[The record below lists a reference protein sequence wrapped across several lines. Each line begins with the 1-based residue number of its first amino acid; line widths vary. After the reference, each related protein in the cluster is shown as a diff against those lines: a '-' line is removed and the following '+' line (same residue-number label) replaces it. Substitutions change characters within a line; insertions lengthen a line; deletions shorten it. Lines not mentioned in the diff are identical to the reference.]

1 MSNNIASADAEDR
14 DAAPTSGGVQSV
26 DRAVTVLEILAR
38 RGAAGV
44 SEVALEIGVHKST
57 AFRLL
62 SALEERGLVQQASD
76 RGKYKLG
83 FGILRLASAIP
94 GGIDVVRQ
102 ARSTLEELATEFGE
116 TVNLAVIRSHY
127 AVNLAQVRGP
137 AAVSAQNW
145 IGELTPL
152 HATSSGKI
160 LLAHQ
165 DRRTQE
171 ALIDEAGL
179 TRYTEHTITSRELF
193 LIHLDTALSDGY
205 AMTVEEY
212 ETGLNAIAAPVLD
225 HGGHIVAAVS
235 VSGPAFRLDPQRMDA
250 IRTDLMD
257 ASQRIS
263 TRMGFLD

>member
-1 MSNNIASADAEDR
+1 MSNSSTSANAKDGGVASG
-14 DAAPTSGGVQSV
+14 SGGVQSV

-38 RGAAGV
+38 RGQAGV
-44 SEVALEIGVHKST
+44 SEVALDIGVHKST

-76 RGKYKLG
+76 RGKYQLG

-94 GGIDVVRQ
+94 GGLDVVRQ
-102 ARSTLEELATEFGE
+102 ARSTLEELAADFGE
-116 TVNLAVIRSHY
+116 TVNLAVIRSHF

-165 DRRTQE
+165 ERKTQE

-179 TRYTEHTITSRELF
+179 TRYTEHTITSRERF
-193 LIHLDTALSDGY
+193 EQQLDAARADGY
-205 AMTVEEY
+205 ARTLEEY
-212 ETGLNAIAAPVLD
+212 EIGLNAIATPVLD
-225 HGGHIVAAVS
+225 DGGHVIAAVS
-235 VSGPAFRLDPQRMDA
+235 VSGPAFRLDQKRMNA
-250 IRTDLMD
+250 IRANLVA
-257 ASQRIS
+257 ASARIS
-263 TRMGFLD
+263 SRMGYLS